1 MPRMRD
7 ILQRFRPTSA
17 PGAASTGGVPAD
29 RAADMAAEL
38 RPVLAMLAATQAT
51 CRAITEDARRDAE
64 RIRAQAVDQARAVRD
79 EGPTRAAAERADA
92 ASRVSRQGG
101 TAAVDRAEAAR
112 LSAERL
118 AARARERLPDYVAS
132 VVAATGLR

>member
-51 CRAITEDARRDAE
+51 CRTLTEDARLDAV
-64 RIRAQAVDQARAVRD
+64 RIRSEAVDQARAIRD
-79 EGPTRAAAERADA
+79 DGPRRAAAERADVA
-92 ASRVSRQGG
+92 GRVSRQGA
-101 TAAVDRAEAAR
+101 TDAEDRSQGAR
-112 LSAERL
+112 LSADHL
-118 AARARERLPDYVAS
+118 TAHARELLPEYVES

>member
-7 ILQRFRPTSA
+7 VLQRFRPTSA

-38 RPVLAMLAATQAT
+38 RPLLARLATTQAT
-51 CRAITEDARRDAE
+51 CRSITEDARRDAA
-64 RIRAQAVDQARAVRD
+64 RIRSQAVDQARAVRD
-79 EGPTRAAAERADA
+79 EGPRIASAERADA
-92 ASRVSRQGG
+92 ASRVSSQG
-101 TAAVDRAEAAR
+101 RADTEGRSEAAR
-112 LSAERL
+112 RTAEQLSG
-118 AARARERLPDYVAS
+118 RARELLPDYVES

>member
-29 RAADMAAEL
+29 RTADMAAEL
-38 RPVLAMLAATQAT
+38 RPVLAMLEATQAT
-51 CRAITEDARRDAE
+51 CRTIASDADLEAE
-64 RIRAQAVDQARAVRD
+64 RIRSQAREQARTIRD
-79 EGPTRAAAERADA
+79 EGPERAATERAEA
-92 ASRVSRQGG
+92 ASRVSRDGR
-101 TAAVDRAEAAR
+101 TEAERRSEAAR
-112 LSAERL
+112 STVDQLTGH
-118 AARARERLPDYVAS
+118 ARELLPEYVEL